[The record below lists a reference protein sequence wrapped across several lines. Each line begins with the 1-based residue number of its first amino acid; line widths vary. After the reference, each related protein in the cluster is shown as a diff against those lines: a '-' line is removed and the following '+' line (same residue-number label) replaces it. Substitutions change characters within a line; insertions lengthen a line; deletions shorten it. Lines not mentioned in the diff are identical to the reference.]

1 MPDFPSITPD
11 SNRNVNPI
19 GYNDPFNTV
28 PPGYTKTAAGNIVAV
43 QTAESLMRDVHKQKK
58 ILLVLSYW
66 RGDIDRVD
74 LLANL
79 IADLERV
86 HNPDVDILLFGRED
100 CKAQI
105 QYGTVENLKRKFQNV
120 HLITNAGNYARGF
133 PWAANAMWQELVGH
147 METGRF
153 SNDYRGFLNLE
164 WDCVPTRPGWLNELG
179 REFDHAIQDGYAG
192 IGTFQKKIKPTDPQD
207 HFNGVALY
215 ATNINARAKG
225 LRGACPME
233 GAYDV
238 FFAPK
243 LIPVIMDTLK
253 IHLSYHLPTI
263 SPQDLFA
270 SPAALFHGVQDLSAM
285 EAVRNEHI
293 DRKEHTFTQKT
304 VFTYR
309 RKLASAD
316 NKDLDERLVL
326 WQRGWQSS
334 GWNAVV
340 LGPSVAERHP
350 KHALY
355 MAHVGSLPTFIT
367 REASNAKWERFLAL
381 AVQGGGVM
389 ADFDVVPSTAFRP
402 GSLPEKKGFQN
413 FDEGSALIQVDG
425 PTIEA
430 FIDAVMAFQ
439 PDLKAPVPPTP
450 ADILKTMPESPA
462 APILTKL
469 RGESAWREAKAVHFS
484 AAAVK
489 ASLPG
494 FTKNRAITEYLRGL

>member
-1 MPDFPSITPD
+1 MPDFPTITPD

-86 HNPDVDILLFGRED
+86 HNPDVDILLFGRKD
-100 CKAQI
+100 CKQQI
-105 QYGTVENLKRKFQNV
+105 QYGTVERLKSKFQNV
-120 HLITNAGNYARGF
+120 HVVTNAGNYADGF
-133 PWAANAMWQELVGH
+133 PWAANDMWQDLIGR
-147 METGRF
+147 METAQY
-153 SNDYRGFLNLE
+153 STDYRGFLNLE

-179 REFDHAIQDGYAG
+179 REFDHAIQEGLAG
-192 IGTFQKKIKPTDPQD
+192 IGTFQKTPVP

-215 ATNINARAKG
+215 ATNINVRAKG
-225 LRGACPME
+225 LRGACDASS
-233 GAYDV
+233 AYDIV
-238 FFAPK
+238 FAPK
-243 LIPVIMDTLK
+243 LIPVMLDTLK
-253 IHLSYHLPTI
+253 IQLDYRRPTI
-263 SPQDLFA
+263 GPEELFA
-270 SPAALFHGVQDLSAM
+270 SPAALYHGVRDLSAM
-285 EAVRNEHI
+285 SAVRDEFINHI
-293 DRKEHTFTQKT
+293 PRASQTFTQKT
-304 VFTYR
+304 IFTYR
-309 RKLASAD
+309 RKLEGVD
-316 NKDLDERLVL
+316 NKDLDERIVL

-355 MAHVGSLPTFIT
+355 MAHVASLPTFIT
-367 REASNAKWERFLAL
+367 RDASNAKWERFLAL

-413 FDEGSALIQVDG
+413 FDDSSALIQVDG

-439 PDLKAPVPPTP
+439 PDLKAPKPPTP
-450 ADILKTMPESPA
+450 ADILKTMPEAPA

-469 RGESAWREAKAVHFS
+469 RGESGWREAKAVHFS